1 METSTLKTKK
11 TTSVPNGTKLNPT
24 KKPLKKPKVIL
35 GGGTKYGW
43 VSDTLFDEDLK
54 GW

>member
-1 METSTLKTKK
+1 MEATSLKTKK
-11 TTSVPNGTKLNPT
+11 STSLQKSTKVTPSQKPQ
-24 KKPLKKPKVIL
+24 KKTKVIL

-43 VSDTLFDEDLK
+43 MSDTLFDEDLK

>member
-1 METSTLKTKK
+1 METVVLKTKK
-11 TTSVPNGTKLNPT
+11 NTLVSKENRVNSKP
-24 KKPLKKPKVIL
+24 KKQTKVIL

-43 VSDTLFDEDLK
+43 MSDTLFDEDLK